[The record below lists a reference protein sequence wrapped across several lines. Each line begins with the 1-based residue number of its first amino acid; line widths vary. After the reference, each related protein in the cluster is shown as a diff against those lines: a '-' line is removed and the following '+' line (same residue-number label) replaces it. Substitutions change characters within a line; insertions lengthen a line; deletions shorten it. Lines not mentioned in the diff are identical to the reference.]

1 MASTFTVPVQTLIDN
16 LGRLPGIGPRSAQRL
31 AFHLLKLPADEVERL
46 ATSITDAK
54 TRVRFCDR
62 CFNFAENELCPICAD
77 PRRDQSVICVVEES
91 SDIIALE
98 RTGEYRGLYHVLMG
112 VMNPMEGVGADQLKI
127 RELAQRLVDDSVKE
141 VIICTTPNPE
151 GTVTAMFISRIL
163 KDFPV
168 KVTRPASGLPV
179 GSDLVYADPLTLGQA
194 LSGRREIDD

>member
-46 ATSITDAK
+46 AMSITDAK

-141 VIICTTPNPE
+141 VIICTNPNTE

>member
-1 MASTFTVPVQTLIDN
+1 VASTFTVPVQTLIDN

-77 PRRDQSVICVVEES
+77 TRRDQSVICVVEES

-127 RELAQRLVDDSVKE
+127 RELAQRLVDDTVKE
-141 VIICTTPNPE
+141 VIICTNPNTE

-168 KVTRPASGLPV
+168 RVTRPASGLPV

-194 LSGRREIDD
+194 LTGRREIDD

>member
-1 MASTFTVPVQTLIDN
+1 VASTFTVPVQTLIDN

-98 RTGEYRGLYHVLMG
+98 RTGEFRGLYHVLMG

-141 VIICTTPNPE
+141 VIICTNPNTE

>member
-77 PRRDQSVICVVEES
+77 TRRDQSVICVVEES

-98 RTGEYRGLYHVLMG
+98 RTGEFRGLYHVLMG

-141 VIICTTPNPE
+141 VIICTNPNTE

>member
-1 MASTFTVPVQTLIDN
+1 MQTLIDN

-77 PRRDQSVICVVEES
+77 TRRDQSVICVVEES

-127 RELAQRLVDDSVKE
+127 RELAQRLVDDTVKE
-141 VIICTTPNPE
+141 VIICTNPNTE

-168 KVTRPASGLPV
+168 RVTRPASGLPV

-194 LSGRREIDD
+194 LTGRREIDD

>member
-141 VIICTTPNPE
+141 VIICTNPNTE

>member
-31 AFHLLKLPADEVERL
+31 AFHLLKLPVDEVERL

-77 PRRDQSVICVVEES
+77 TRRDQSVICVVEES

-127 RELAQRLVDDSVKE
+127 RELAQRLVDDTVKE
-141 VIICTTPNPE
+141 VIICTNPNTE

-168 KVTRPASGLPV
+168 RVTRPASGLPV

-194 LSGRREIDD
+194 LTGRREIDD

>member
-77 PRRDQSVICVVEES
+77 TRRDQSVICVVEES

-127 RELAQRLVDDSVKE
+127 RELAQRLVDDTVKE
-141 VIICTTPNPE
+141 VIICTNPNTE

-168 KVTRPASGLPV
+168 RVTRPASGLPV

-194 LSGRREIDD
+194 LTGRREIDD

>member
-1 MASTFTVPVQTLIDN
+1 VASTFTVPVQTLIDN

-98 RTGEYRGLYHVLMG
+98 RTGEFRGLYHVLMG

-141 VIICTTPNPE
+141 VIICTNPNTE

-168 KVTRPASGLPV
+168 KVTRTASGLPV